1 MFCLSVSRKW
11 QFGCAAAVM
20 TGLLAVV
27 SSCQAEGSGEKA
39 PLAAK
44 PSQVATQPSVQP
56 KRVIGMANPASVHC
70 VDAGG
75 RLEIRTGKAGQYGI
89 CHLPDGRSC
98 EEWSYFRTGECSAES
113 LKAH

>member
-1 MFCLSVSRKW
+1 MFCLSVNRKW
-11 QFGCAAAVM
+11 QFGCAVAVM
-20 TGLLAVV
+20 TGLLAVA
-27 SSCQAEGSGEKA
+27 SPSQAEGTGERA
-39 PLAAK
+39 PEAAK
-44 PSQVATQPSVQP
+44 LSDVAAQPSSQP

-75 RLEIRTGKAGQYGI
+75 RLEIRNGKAGQYGI

-113 LKAH
+113 LKTH